1 MFRATLCSSSGGQIV
16 LIQHLVL
23 YCLLVTVLCAG
34 WEGIIIIIIIIIIK
48 NDLYNVILHQVAHLP
63 RVNTRM
69 HGQQNVKFLGIN
81 VSRAK

>member
-1 MFRATLCSSSGGQIV
+1 M
-16 LIQHLVL
+16 
-23 YCLLVTVLCAG
+23 LVTVLCAG
-34 WEGIIIIIIIIIIK
+34 WEGIIIIIIII